1 MERPND
7 LGDAKER
14 KKIMY
19 KLMSSAKCSWG
30 KQAKSLLDAKKIQY
44 EEILL
49 DTAPEDI
56 RNPALDLM
64 RTHHLKEVPQL
75 FLKDGGYIGN
85 FDAIQALVNQYNG
98 QPTNSAGWSIREQVK

>member
-1 MERPND
+1 
-7 LGDAKER
+7 
-14 KKIMY
+14 MY
-19 KLMSSAKCSWG
+19 KLMSSTKCSWC

-75 FLKDGGYIGN
+75 FLKDCGFIGK
-85 FDAIQALVNQYNG
+85 FYTIPDLVNQYNG
-98 QPTNSAGWSIREQVK
+98 QQSNSAVWSIREQVK

>member
-1 MERPND
+1 MDRPND

-19 KLMSSAKCSWG
+19 KLMSSTKCSWC

-49 DTAPEDI
+49 DTASEDI

-85 FDAIQALVNQYNG
+85 FDTIQELVNQYNG
-98 QPTNSAGWSIREQVK
+98 QPSNSAGWSIREQVK

>member
-1 MERPND
+1 
-7 LGDAKER
+7 
-14 KKIMY
+14 
-19 KLMSSAKCSWG
+19 MSSTNCSWC

-44 EEILL
+44 EE
-49 DTAPEDI
+49 
-56 RNPALDLM
+56 LDLM